1 MSEIELA
8 KKRVLWCQIAAPDPA
23 GAMGSRESKA
33 AALPGSGLVADVD
46 KAQLEV
52 HEMVYQKG
60 VIDGSAEVLKQYES
74 QRREW
79 SAEKQKIM
87 RAKVS
92 EMLALEDKHTDAVST
107 KVAELQEA
115 QRSKAPAMKPMCVAE
130 EAACLK
136 CYQDEFAKNEA
147 GDVLKCAALVDAYR
161 LCARA
166 AAQDLLERK

>member
-1 MSEIELA
+1 
-8 KKRVLWCQIAAPDPA
+8 
-23 GAMGSRESKA
+23 MGSRESKA

-115 QRSKAPAMKPMCVAE
+115 QRILKECDADGDGTIDQEVKPCHSDVVWHRCA
-130 EAACLK
+130 LSPL
-136 CYQDEFAKNEA
+136 DA
-147 GDVLKCAALVDAYR
+147 GDGPERCFESLCMSRLVRNSAGAVLM
-161 LCARA
+161 
-166 AAQDLLERK
+166 